1 MTFFLEY
8 CRVSRLKLGVS
19 MDDVFLKK
27 MEDDLLKLKAEIITS
42 LANNGESFMESAPNL
57 EPKDEVDIA
66 SDDIDRR
73 LIEALGAAEMKRFKL
88 IDNAIARIKTGKYGL
103 CVKCGTR
110 IPQSRLE
117 AIPYAILCVE
127 CKSAE
132 ERRNR

>member
-1 MTFFLEY
+1 
-8 CRVSRLKLGVS
+8 